1 VVDRPVVDLPVADP
15 PVGMFGYVRV
25 WFESVLLICFR
36 PALGMP
42 FVGSA
47 LFFDMFG
54 FAFDML

>member
-1 VVDRPVVDLPVADP
+1 
-15 PVGMFGYVRV
+15 MFGYVRV